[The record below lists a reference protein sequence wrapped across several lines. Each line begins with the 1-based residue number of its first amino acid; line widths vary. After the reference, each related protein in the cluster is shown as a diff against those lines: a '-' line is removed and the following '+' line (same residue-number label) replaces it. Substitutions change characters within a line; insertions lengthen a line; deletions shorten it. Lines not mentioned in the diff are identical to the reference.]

1 MRKPW
6 PTFSTESAGFCLSPP
21 SDSDRLLPVVPTA
34 VRRSLL
40 IMDAK
45 QGFQIEYK
53 RGSMECYFVRYS
65 NWYSNQNTKLILTII
80 INRINY
86 RFKLPRPTTS
96 TKKDVHGRLFLCL
109 KIQRVTCSCARI
121 RQFSFC
127 PVNTARISAPPS
139 CGPVGWVVA
148 AAKRPETRACHLVST
163 MSGSW
168 RQPIGGLHQT

>member
-65 NWYSNQNTKLILTII
+65 NWYSNQNTKLILTIT

-86 RFKLPRPTTS
+86 CFRLPRPTKS
-96 TKKDVHGRLFLCL
+96 TKKDVQGRLFLCL
-109 KIQRVTCSCARI
+109 K
-121 RQFSFC
+121 FS
-127 PVNTARISAPPS
+127 
-139 CGPVGWVVA
+139 
-148 AAKRPETRACHLVST
+148 KTRALHPGHLRQSESMDPPPPTPRHGLRLAGRST
-163 MSGSW
+163 
-168 RQPIGGLHQT
+168 RC

>member
-86 RFKLPRPTTS
+86 RFKLPRPTNS
-96 TKKDVHGRLFLCL
+96 KH
-109 KIQRVTCSCARI
+109 
-121 RQFSFC
+121 RQ
-127 PVNTARISAPPS
+127 NPPS
-139 CGPVGWVVA
+139 AGFVV
-148 AAKRPETRACHLVST
+148 
-163 MSGSW
+163 SGVW
-168 RQPIGGLHQT
+168 KAQPKDHQTFPTTYSATGELAHHD

>member
-86 RFKLPRPTTS
+86 RFKLPRPTSTS
-96 TKKDVHGRLFLCL
+96 KDVHGRLFLCL
-109 KIQRVTCSCARI
+109 KSSKYGGFRATRGFLGFLSSRQFGIPMVFTAAQHQSWESPPALVKTTFSEFISSRGPTGIQR
-121 RQFSFC
+121 
-127 PVNTARISAPPS
+127 
-139 CGPVGWVVA
+139 
-148 AAKRPETRACHLVST
+148 
-163 MSGSW
+163 
-168 RQPIGGLHQT
+168 

>member
-96 TKKDVHGRLFLCL
+96 TKKDVLGRLFLCL
-109 KIQRVTCSCARI
+109 GFNKYRAFSAFWGFRRFMEFQTLWCPKRYPGLPNVIFRI
-121 RQFSFC
+121 L
-127 PVNTARISAPPS
+127 
-139 CGPVGWVVA
+139 
-148 AAKRPETRACHLVST
+148 KRC
-163 MSGSW
+163 W
-168 RQPIGGLHQT
+168 R

>member
-65 NWYSNQNTKLILTII
+65 NWYSNQNTKPILTII

-86 RFKLPRPTTS
+86 RFKLPRPTNSTS
-96 TKKDVHGRLFLCL
+96 KDVHGRLFLCL
-109 KIQRVTCSCARI
+109 EFSKSLETDDSRLSTSPPYTCTLGITWIADWVPRVSSRY
-121 RQFSFC
+121 S
-127 PVNTARISAPPS
+127 
-139 CGPVGWVVA
+139 
-148 AAKRPETRACHLVST
+148 
-163 MSGSW
+163 
-168 RQPIGGLHQT
+168 

>member
-96 TKKDVHGRLFLCL
+96 SSKDVHGRLFLCL
-109 KIQRVTCSCARI
+109 KSSKYGGFSAIEFHYCSHRSILKCIPSGIPSARLVNFGIHEQRWSTPCA
-121 RQFSFC
+121 
-127 PVNTARISAPPS
+127 PKPP
-139 CGPVGWVVA
+139 A
-148 AAKRPETRACHLVST
+148 F
-163 MSGSW
+163 
-168 RQPIGGLHQT
+168 QT